1 MGSLCISLI
10 NIEIHNKKLFLN
22 KARAVLLSAES
33 AREFSADQLKHNVFK
48 TDLKELKDVLYTV
61 PIFTAMEV
69 ARNKAK
75 ELGYTLK
82 VPKVSPRNPDN
93 QPDEAEL
100 RILSLLDD
108 KSKKEH
114 WEIDE
119 KTNQIRIFRPVVLTE
134 ECLNCHG
141 DPANSQ
147 KLWGRADGKD
157 ITGVQMEGWKVGEV
171 HGAFEL
177 KMDLKPVDEAVAA
190 QSLQIAGIASGFTIL
205 IVLIGLVISSNIN
218 KGISKVQNDLVDLTT
233 DVINGKLDTRANVEE
248 TSIDFRE
255 VVKSTNGLIEA
266 FVKPINV
273 TSDYIERISNGEIPA
288 KITDEYKGDF
298 NVIKNNVNHLIG
310 TLDDFIKQMEN
321 MSTQHDLGQIDV
333 IMNADSFNGSYRAM
347 AVGVND
353 MVNGHIAVKK
363 QALGIVEEYGNGNF
377 AATMPPLPGQKVFI
391 NHTLDKVKDNLNRFI
406 DEMNYMSQQHDIGEI
421 DVFIRD
427 ERFTNAWQDMARGVN
442 GMVQGHIAVKKQ
454 AMAIVEEYGNG
465 NFNAVMPPLPGKKVF
480 INNILN
486 KVQGN
491 LLNLSSEVEKL
502 IDGAKDGQ
510 LDIRGNDKAFQGDW
524 QKIVYG
530 LNEVL
535 EAIATP
541 LNEANHVLGIMSNG
555 DLTVSMEGNYRGE
568 LDNLKHS
575 INTLGSSLQNLIG
588 QVAES
593 VKMTSVTAFE
603 MTATAETLAAA
614 SQEQSAQSDEV
625 ASAVEEMSRT
635 VSDNAQSAGR
645 TAEVA
650 ERNGAVAR
658 DGGDVV
664 EQTIGKM
671 KDIAAVVSNSASNIQ
686 KLGESSKEIGEIIS
700 VIDDIADQTNLLAL
714 NAAIEAARAGE
725 QGRGFAVVADEVRK
739 LAERT
744 TEATKQIATM
754 IKGIQAD
761 TETAVLAM
769 NKGNE
774 EVQNGINL
782 ADRAGESLREIVQSS
797 QDVLDMINVI
807 VVASEEQAATS
818 EQISKNV
825 VSISQVT
832 AESALQIE
840 EIAKNSE
847 QLSNMTE
854 QLNQLVG
861 QFKIEESPSSRAAT
875 DHYRNGNGAIQKR
888 RNGVH
893 LNA

>member
-1 MGSLCISLI
+1 MNLNNLRIKTKILLPLTIAGIALGIG
-10 NIEIHNKKLFLN
+10 LFFYFSNQYRSDQQEALVN

-33 AREFSADQLKHNVFK
+33 AREFSADQLNHKVFR
-48 TDLKELKDVLYTV
+48 TDLTEVKDVLYTV
-61 PIFTAMEV
+61 PIFTAMQV
-69 ARNKAK
+69 ASKKAK

-82 VPKVSPRNPDN
+82 IPKVSPRNPDN
-93 QPDEAEL
+93 LPDEYEL
-100 RILSLLDD
+100 RVLNLFDD

-114 WEIDE
+114 WEVDP
-119 KTNQIRIFRPVVLTE
+119 KTNSIRMFRPVVLTE

-157 ITGVQMEGWKVGEV
+157 ITGVLMEGWKAGEV

-190 QSLQIAGIASGFTIL
+190 QSLTIAGIATGFTLL
-205 IVLIGLVISSNIN
+205 IVFIGLIVSTNIS
-218 KGISKVQNDLVDLTT
+218 KGISKVQDDVTLLSN
-233 DVINGKLDTRANVEE
+233 DVINGKLDSRLNEE
-248 TSIDFRE
+248 ITAIDF
-255 VVKSTNGLIEA
+255 KGIANSTNNLIES
-266 FVKPINV
+266 FVKPIDV
-273 TSDYIERISNGEIPA
+273 TSDYLESISKGDIPA
-288 KITDEYKGDF
+288 KITEEYKGDF
-298 NVIKNNVNHLIG
+298 NVTKNNVNKLID
-310 TLDDFIKQMEN
+310 TLNDFTNQMQN
-321 MSTQHDLGQIDV
+321 MSKQHDLG
-333 IMNADSFNGSYRAM
+333 
-347 AVGVND
+347 
-353 MVNGHIAVKK
+353 
-363 QALGIVEEYGNGNF
+363 
-377 AATMPPLPGQKVFI
+377 
-391 NHTLDKVKDNLNRFI
+391 
-406 DEMNYMSQQHDIGEI
+406 EI
-421 DVFIRD
+421 DVYMNEDSFSGSYKI
-427 ERFTNAWQDMARGVN
+427 MALGLN

-486 KVQGN
+486 NVQAN

-502 IDGAKDGQ
+502 IDSAKDGN
-510 LDIRGNDKAFQGDW
+510 LDVRGNDKGFQGGW
-524 QKIVYG
+524 QKIVGG

-555 DLTVSMEGNYRGE
+555 DLTVSMEGNYNGE
-568 LDNLKHS
+568 LDNLKQS

-658 DGGDVV
+658 DGGNVV

-671 KDIAAVVSNSASNIQ
+671 KDIATVVSNSASNIQ

-754 IKGIQAD
+754 IKGIQSD
-761 TETAVLAM
+761 TEIAVLAM

-818 EQISKNV
+818 EEISKNV

-861 QFKIEESPSSRAAT
+861 QFKIEEEGSSKSTADRT
-875 DHYRNGNGAIQKR
+875 RNGNGAFQKR
-888 RNGVH
+888 KNGVH